1 MTRISS
7 SAKRTLP
14 DRRVLRTRQAL
25 RGALLQLMV
34 ERGWDGIDIAS
45 LCERANVGRSTFY
58 LHYPNKE
65 ELLRGSFG
73 DLRVALQTQAQA
85 RNAGDSPPDQL
96 AFVRGVI
103 AHAHEQQL
111 LFRALLG
118 RRSGHFVQ
126 DRFREMLIELVAAEK
141 PAGSRRAWQAQAIAH
156 YLGGALFQLLTWWLS
171 ASRPQPP
178 QEIEALFHDL
188 SGPVLRAARGA
199 K

>member
-14 DRRVLRTRQAL
+14 DRRVLRTRQSL

-73 DLRVALQTQAQA
+73 DLRLALQVEA
-85 RNAGDSPPDQL
+85 RNAGECPPDQL

-111 LFRALLG
+111 LFRALVG

-171 ASRPQPP
+171 ANRPQPP
-178 QEIEALFHDL
+178 REIEALFHDL
-188 SGPVLRAARGA
+188 SGPVLRAARNA

>member
-25 RGALLQLMV
+25 RVALLQLMV

-73 DLRVALQTQAQA
+73 DLRLALQAQA
-85 RNAGDSPPDQL
+85 RDAGDCPPDQL
-96 AFVRGVI
+96 TFVRGVI

-141 PAGSRRAWQAQAIAH
+141 PAGSRRAWQAHAIAH

-188 SGPVLRAARGA
+188 SGPVLRAARSG